1 MRHKIWLVL
10 VLMSFAFSALAAKK
24 NESVIA
30 LNKIEISSPAKN
42 NEAIEP
48 LKKNET
54 KLPLSEDKVDSSEK
68 KHKRALASKKT
79 ETSKNTETS
88 NKKSQSKGN
97 LETKST
103 AGKNNTENSTTQT
116 HPQVSNKVLEQWNP
130 TCNGLLDTAV
140 ASTIKL
146 EKTLNKKKKK
156 LSQAKFNEKIQD
168 ELMVVQLNA
177 WVCAVSSDQTLAAS
191 IERAFLQEY
200 AQRVQKN

>member
-1 MRHKIWLVL
+1 MRQKIGLVL

-24 NESVIA
+24 NATVAAQNSNQSSS
-30 LNKIEISSPAKN
+30 LNKSPLVSDSPVKS
-42 NEAIEP
+42 P
-48 LKKNET
+48 VLK
-54 KLPLSEDKVDSSEK
+54 
-68 KHKRALASKKT
+68 
-79 ETSKNTETS
+79 
-88 NKKSQSKGN
+88 
-97 LETKST
+97 
-103 AGKNNTENSTTQT
+103 
-116 HPQVSNKVLEQWNP
+116 QWNP
-130 TCNGLLDTAV
+130 TCDSLLDTAV

-200 AQRVQKN
+200 AQRVQNN